1 MTETSGRLQN
11 GKSRAGYDTIAS
23 RSTSQTMTRP
33 SPPEPIDPIRPRLD
47 PEPTHQPEPH
57 FWPYV
62 DLPQQPTE
70 DEIAAMDPD
79 LRRIIFGTDTLPF
92 SITIV
97 FPVIEGPE
105 HDRAVA
111 LAKASRGYREVGAG
125 RARRIWA
132 RYQPEDVDALR
143 TLYQLVGS
151 LEGSEV
157 LIDERPVPYAREL
170 WLPLLWY
177 LLPR

>member
-1 MTETSGRLQN
+1 MTPPT
-11 GKSRAGYDTIAS
+11 T
-23 RSTSQTMTRP
+23 P
-33 SPPEPIDPIRPRLD
+33 SAIDPARPRLD
-47 PEPTHQPEPH
+47 PEPVHQPEPH

-62 DLPQQPTE
+62 DLPQQPTD

-79 LRRIIFGTDTLPF
+79 LRTIIFGTQTLPF
-92 SITIV
+92 SITVV
-97 FPVIEGPE
+97 FPVFDGPDYE
-105 HDRAVA
+105 RA
-111 LAKASRGYREVGAG
+111 LAMARASRGCREVGSG
-125 RARRIWA
+125 GSRRWWA
-132 RYQPEDVDALR
+132 RYQPEDVAALR
-143 TLYQLVGS
+143 TLYELVGA

>member
-1 MTETSGRLQN
+1 
-11 GKSRAGYDTIAS
+11 
-23 RSTSQTMTRP
+23 MTRP
-33 SPPEPIDPIRPRLD
+33 TTTPPVVDPVRPRLD
-47 PEPTHQPEPH
+47 PEPTYQPEPH

-62 DLPQQPTE
+62 DVPQQPTA

-79 LRRIIFGTDTLPF
+79 LRTIIFGTQTLPF
-92 SITIV
+92 SITVV
-97 FPVIEGPE
+97 FPMVEGPE
-105 HDRAVA
+105 GERALT
-111 LAKASRGYREVGAG
+111 LARASRAYREVGVGA
-125 RARRIWA
+125 ARRAWA
-132 RYQPEDVDALR
+132 RYQPEDVAELR

-151 LEGSEV
+151 YEGSEV

>member
-1 MTETSGRLQN
+1 V
-11 GKSRAGYDTIAS
+11 RAGYDTIRAAFDQ
-23 RSTSQTMTRP
+23 RSTMTRQT
-33 SPPEPIDPIRPRLD
+33 PPAPIDPTRPRLD
-47 PEPTHQPEPH
+47 PEPAHQPEPH

-97 FPVIEGPE
+97 FPVFEGADY
-105 HDRAVA
+105 DRAVA
-111 LAKASRGYREVGAG
+111 LAKASRSYREVGEG
-125 RARRIWA
+125 QSRRSWA

-143 TLYQLVGS
+143 TLYQFVGS
-151 LEGSEV
+151 REGSEV

>member
-1 MTETSGRLQN
+1 
-11 GKSRAGYDTIAS
+11 
-23 RSTSQTMTRP
+23 MTRP
-33 SPPEPIDPIRPRLD
+33 TPPPAIDPTRPRLD
-47 PEPTHQPEPH
+47 PEPAHQPEPH

-79 LRRIIFGTDTLPF
+79 LRRIIFGTETLPF

-97 FPVIEGPE
+97 FPEFEGPD
-105 HDRAVA
+105 HARAVA
-111 LAKASRGYREVGAG
+111 LARASRGYREVGTG
-125 RARRIWA
+125 SARRSWA